1 MCDPVTVLV
10 AATVGSTLLGAYS
23 QVQAGK
29 QEEAWGKYQ
38 AAQAEADANAERGAG
53 QVEAERIRK
62 LGKRQRAEADAAFA
76 GSGIAINE
84 GSALDINRDISQGAE
99 EDAYMAIVAGNDRG
113 ARLDADAVGARI
125 GAKNAKRA
133 GYLGATATVLGGAA
147 QVASGWKSSKSAGKG
162 IGLSSAAGT
171 AMAFGRGA
179 AGGG

>member
-29 QEEAWGKYQ
+29 QEEAWGNYQ

-84 GSALDINRDISQGAE
+84 GSALDINRDITQGAE

-113 ARLDADAVGARI
+113 ARLDADATGARI

-147 QVASGWKSSKSAGKG
+147 QVASGWKSSKSARSGASGAGAAAAG
-162 IGLSSAAGT
+162 IGSG
-171 AMAFGRGA
+171 FYGRV
-179 AGGG
+179 GG